1 MSAAPVLAPVAQP
14 RARKTGLEVVPTP
27 APAKGLIRMVVA
39 SVLVLASAFGIA
51 FHLNTQMVQGAYDL
65 KNIRVELSEATAR
78 EATLEQ
84 EVISVSTPEK
94 LRATASKF
102 GMVPVQSV
110 AYLDLATGVISNPT
124 E

>member
-1 MSAAPVLAPVAQP
+1 MSVAPVLAPATRTDSQ
-14 RARKTGLEVVPTP
+14 KTGLAVVPTP
-27 APAKGLIRMVVA
+27 APARGFFWIAVASGLVVA
-39 SVLVLASAFGIA
+39 SAVGTS
-51 FHLNTQMVQGAYDL
+51 FHLNTQMAQGAYDL

-84 EVISVSTPEK
+84 EIISVSTPEK
-94 LRATASKF
+94 LRATASEF

-110 AYLDLATGVISNPT
+110 AYLDLTTGVISNPQ